1 MEVYVY
7 IYVLKCVKLRLRGN
21 LYVPITASHYPYI
34 ERGITVIT
42 FPKGT
47 FPLSWKEAAHLKA
60 DKAARS
66 F

>member
-21 LYVPITASHYPYI
+21 LYVPITASHYPDI

-47 FPLSWKEAAHLKA
+47 FPLS
-60 DKAARS
+60 
-66 F
+66 